1 MYPNSIYFGLKVVP
15 IREIWSQSIYFLGTW
30 TLRVRLRT
38 YVVSR
43 GLPVLSANATNCTMK
58 SAENVLVDADLAILD
73 KPRRRVRGFG
83 VQYRIWASEG
93 RGLSDDKADWKG
105 VAIGHRDSH
114 PKP

>member
-1 MYPNSIYFGLKVVP
+1 MCPNSIYVGLKVVP

-43 GLPVLSANATNCTMK
+43 GIPVLSANATNCTMK

-83 VQYRIWASEG
+83 VQDLGFGRQGLVGRQGQLEG
-93 RGLSDDKADWKG
+93 GCYTA
-105 VAIGHRDSH
+105 
-114 PKP
+114 